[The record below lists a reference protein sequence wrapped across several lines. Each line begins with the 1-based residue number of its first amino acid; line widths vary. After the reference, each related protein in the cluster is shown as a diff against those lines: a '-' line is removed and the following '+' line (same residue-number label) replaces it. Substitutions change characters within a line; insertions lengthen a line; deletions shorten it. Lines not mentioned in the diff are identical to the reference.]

1 MTDYLKIHKDRVNDD
16 LEERLYRFS
25 FGICMGMN
33 YLATKKVCVFNKT
46 NTCVEECTCHVFVI
60 VGFYPDYLISQISI

>member
-1 MTDYLKIHKDRVNDD
+1 MLLEYCENGSLKDYLKIHKDQVNED

-33 YLATKKVCVFNKT
+33 YLTTKGVCVSNKT
-46 NTCVEECTCHVFVI
+46 NTCVE
-60 VGFYPDYLISQISI
+60 G

>member
-1 MTDYLKIHKDRVNDD
+1 MLLEYCEYGSIKDYLKIHKDRVNED

-33 YLATKKVCVFNKT
+33 YLTTKKVCVSNKT
-46 NTCVEECTCHVFVI
+46 NTCVE
-60 VGFYPDYLISQISI
+60 G